1 MRLPVALLIIACVIA
16 PLPARAGDPTAR
28 LIVRFSDH
36 GERARLLPA
45 EHVAQLAAGTG
56 IPLAHLRTMAT
67 GAHVVV
73 LPSPVAHADAAALAA
88 RIAAHP
94 DVLWAEP
101 DARAFPRLT
110 PNDTLV
116 PSQGY
121 LQNTPAAISAMAAWD
136 TTTGSP
142 STVVAVVDTGYRPHL
157 ELAGRVLPGYDM
169 IADPFGANDG
179 DGRDADAMDPGD
191 WMTAADRNHEG
202 YGDCRVANSS
212 WHGTEVAGVIL
223 ANANNA
229 RFMAGLDWQAKL
241 LPVRVL
247 GKCGGWNSD
256 IADGIGWAGGLD
268 VPGVPTNPYPAGVIN
283 LSLGGDGACGFSY
296 QAVINAVLARGIT
309 RAIVAAAGNDSDDV
323 ASHRPANCGGVIAV
337 ASTTGTGR
345 LATYSN
351 FGSLITLS
359 APGGQF
365 GATDGSTGIVTIS
378 NYGFTTPA
386 VDGYKAAG
394 GTSLAAP
401 MVSGV
406 VSLMLSV
413 APELNATAVR
423 SLLLQTAKPFPA
435 GSNCSTAN
443 CGAGIVNAEG
453 AVLAAKATVPVDPS
467 IGTAIEYFHAGF
479 GHYFVT
485 AIPAEVAAL
494 DSGGQAGWARTGYQ
508 FKVYATAHAGAVPVC
523 RFFTVAYPP
532 KSSHFY
538 TPDATEC
545 AKLKGNADWTF
556 EAEVFHAAMPASDG
570 SCAAGLVPVY
580 RLYNQGQGGAP
591 NHRYTIDL
599 AVRAQ
604 MLAQGYAAEGYGI
617 GVALC
622 VPQ

>member
-1 MRLPVALLIIACVIA
+1 MRSLLAVLAVCALASA
-16 PLPARAGDPTAR
+16 PAHAIDTTGR
-28 LIVRFSDH
+28 LIVRFKDA
-36 GERARLLPA
+36 GERARRLPPQ
-45 EHVAQLAAGTG
+45 HVAELAADAGV
-56 IPLAHLRTMAT
+56 PLAHLRTMAI
-67 GAHVVV
+67 GAQVVA
-73 LPSPVAHADAAALAA
+73 LPSPVPLADAAALAA
-88 RIAAHP
+88 RLAAHP
-94 DVLWAEP
+94 DVAWAEP
-101 DARAFPRLT
+101 DRRAYPRLT
-110 PNDTLV
+110 PNDGLLS
-116 PSQGY
+116 SQGY
-121 LQNTPAAISAMAAWD
+121 LQNTATGVSAMAAWD
-136 TTTGSP
+136 TTTGAP
-142 STVVAVVDTGYRPHL
+142 TTVVAVLDTGYRPHL

-169 IADPFGANDG
+169 ISDPFGANDG

-191 WMTAADRNHEG
+191 WMSAADRSHAG
-202 YGDCRVANSS
+202 YGDCPLSNSS

-229 RFMAGLDWQAKL
+229 RFIAGLDWQAKL

-256 IADGIGWAGGLD
+256 IADGIAWAGGLV
-268 VPGVPTNPYPAGVIN
+268 VPGLPVNPYPAQVIN
-283 LSLGGDGACGFSY
+283 MSLGGEGACGFAY
-296 QAVINAVLARGIT
+296 QAAVDAVLAYGVT
-309 RAIVAAAGNDSDDV
+309 RAIVAAAGNESDDV
-323 ASHRPANCGGVIAV
+323 AKYGPANCSGVIAV

-351 FGSLITLS
+351 FGSAITLS

-386 VDGYKAAG
+386 VDGYKAVG

-401 MVSGV
+401 MVAGV
-406 VSLMLSV
+406 VSLVLSV
-413 APELNATAVR
+413 APGASATTVR
-423 SLLLQTAKPFPA
+423 SLLLQTAKPFPT

-453 AVLAAKATVPVDPS
+453 AVLAAKATVPVDPA
-467 IGTAIEYFHAGF
+467 IGTAIEYYHAGF

-485 AIPAEVAAL
+485 AIPGEVTVL

-508 FKVYATAHAGAVPVC
+508 FKVHATPQPGVVPVC

-545 AKLKGNADWTF
+545 ANLKSNPNWTF
-556 EAEVFHAAMPASDG
+556 EAEVFHAAMPAADG
-570 SCAAGLVPVY
+570 SCAAGTVPVY

-591 NHRYTIDL
+591 NHRYTTDL
-599 AVRAQ
+599 AVRSA
-604 MLAQGYAAEGYGI
+604 MLAQNYAPEGYGI